1 MQFTKNFEN
10 FWNMKLIWIVF
21 QFNNFS
27 HRKIWI
33 AWYVRAMTHTDRHKY
48 KYKYRTINMM
58 HESNDTYGQVYN
70 WWHSS
75 AKLSFQAWH
84 TVIIAPIASI
94 FMIIFVKLRYRDC
107 HLSWSKTNICIY
119 KTSFQVRHTLMIAI
133 HNWYHIWLLFSRYHW
148 CFIIC
153 SSSIEFLVWSS

>member
-1 MQFTKNFEN
+1 
-10 FWNMKLIWIVF
+10 
-21 QFNNFS
+21 
-27 HRKIWI
+27 
-33 AWYVRAMTHTDRHKY
+33 
-48 KYKYRTINMM
+48 M

-107 HLSWSKTNICIY
+107 HLSRSKTNICIY
-119 KTSFQVRHTLMIAI
+119 KTSFQVRYTLMIAI

-153 SSSIEFLVWSS
+153 SSSIYFLVWLQSQSCCCCFSWFLVVVVHNMAYFVAVNWLWLLSNGCGCCCCQGTLSIKDYI